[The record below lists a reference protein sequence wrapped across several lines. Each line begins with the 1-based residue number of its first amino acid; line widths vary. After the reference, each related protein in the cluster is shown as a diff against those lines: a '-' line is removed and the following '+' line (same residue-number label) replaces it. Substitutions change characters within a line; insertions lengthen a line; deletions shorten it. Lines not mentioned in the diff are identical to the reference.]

1 MKTLRKLSL
10 PLQGIGITA
19 VLLLLTQSAF
29 AIGTD
34 EDTDVNNRAT
44 VNYDV
49 GGVGQEL
56 IESAPGLGNDVPGAT
71 NGTDTVFEVDRK
83 IDFEL
88 TGPAGNTI
96 IVPNELRAVLTFTL
110 TNSGNDEQD
119 FGFSVSNQGGD
130 FDMNDITSTLD
141 IFVDAAPFDGVYVL
155 ADDTA
160 TFVDELPP
168 DGVTTATI
176 FVVADADNP
185 TPINTWTADLELVV
199 NAHDGNDGATGG
211 AIGALAADHSA
222 IADDSTLVQNVF
234 AELGATPSDNAFEAT
249 GTYEVQS
256 ATLTI
261 LKTSAVILDPFSA
274 PGFYKAIPGATVEY
288 TITITNNGIDDADL
302 VSITDTLNGN
312 LTLVFGQYGGQD
324 VEVDIGSGTTIINC
338 TLDAGDVDL
347 DGCGEAAGVLTIAPG
362 GGFTVGTVAADNPAV
377 ITFQATID

>member
-10 PLQGIGITA
+10 PWQGIGITA

-29 AIGTD
+29 ALGTD

-56 IESAPGLGNDVPGAT
+56 IESAPGLGNDVPGVT

-83 IDFEL
+83 IAFEL

-119 FGFSVSNQGGD
+119 FGFSVSNQGGN

-141 IFVDAAPFDGVYVL
+141 IFVDTAPLDGIYTPGV
-155 ADDTA
+155 DID

-199 NAHDGNDGATGG
+199 NAHYGNDGVTGG
-211 AIGALAADHSA
+211 AIGGLAADHSA
-222 IADDSTLVQNVF
+222 IADDSALVQNVF
-234 AELGATPSDNAFEAT
+234 ADAGATASDNAFEVT

-261 LKTSAVILDPFSA
+261 LKTSAVIIDPFSA
-274 PGFYKAIPGATVEY
+274 PGFYKAIPGATVKF
-288 TITITNNGIDDADL
+288 TITITNNGVDDADL
-302 VSITDTLNGN
+302 VSIDDTLNGN
-312 LTLVFGQYGGQD
+312 LTLQLGQYGGQD
-324 VEVDIGSGTTIINC
+324 VEVDIGSGTTIIIC
-338 TLDAGDVDL
+338 TLDVGDGDG
-347 DGCGEAAGVLTIAPG
+347 DGCGEAAGILTIAPA

-377 ITFQATID
+377 IRFQATID